1 MKKFIRKCLLF
12 CLILTGLLGG
22 ISSFIL
28 FGLPQQFNKTYQH
41 ALYLQVRA
49 LSHIRSP
56 KIVVMGDSSVP
67 FSLDAAK
74 MSHIMKQPVQTLGI
88 HSGTSIQYILN
99 LSKTNVQHGDTMVL
113 ELVPDTED
121 SFSPSIVL
129 TACENHF
136 DMYRSFTWDDWDK
149 VIRYYPTYLLK
160 KVKYCCHIQ
169 DQETPSYSI
178 HAFDRK
184 GNYIY
189 FRVGCLPRP
198 RIKFSDQDTVLKR
211 KDYDEKMI
219 AFLNDYS
226 LYCKQRGATFL
237 VSFPPFLDESLSPRS
252 DSINDV
258 QKYLA
263 SRLKAPIIT
272 NLATRSLPRRYF
284 YNNDSHCNTAGAE
297 RVTKDLANEILAY
310 RHHTNH
316 SLKISGQTP
325 QTVKLV
331 KH

>member
-1 MKKFIRKCLLF
+1 
-12 CLILTGLLGG
+12 
-22 ISSFIL
+22 
-28 FGLPQQFNKTYQH
+28 
-41 ALYLQVRA
+41 
-49 LSHIRSP
+49 
-56 KIVVMGDSSVP
+56 
-67 FSLDAAK
+67 
-74 MSHIMKQPVQTLGI
+74 MSRIMKQPVQTLGI

-178 HAFDRK
+178 RAFDRK

-198 RIKFSDQDTVLKR
+198 RIKFSDQDTVLRR

-219 AFLNDYS
+219 VFLNDYS
-226 LYCKQRGATFL
+226 RYCKQRGATFL